1 MPMPDLA
8 AATLALLA
16 LAGGG
21 LFLAAGGAAQ
31 QAMLPLGPPGIWLRL
46 VLDPLSATIFS
57 SDPDTYAAI
66 QALEAR
72 GMPLAD
78 AIRKVAG
85 LSQGER

>member
-1 MPMPDLA
+1 MRD
-8 AATLALLA
+8 
-16 LAGGG
+16 AGERLDQGG
-21 LFLAAGGAAQ
+21 LGIPTDFINVWAAG
-31 QAMLPLGPPGIWLRL
+31 RL

-57 SDPDTYAAI
+57 SDPETYAAI

-85 LSQGER
+85 LPWGDR